1 VAGRH
6 GDGWRLRVAAPPEDG
21 RANQAVERLLARTLG
36 VHIRDVRIVR
46 GPGARDKVIE
56 IDGLD
61 ALEVERAL
69 EAAAERGA

>member
-1 VAGRH
+1 
-6 GDGWRLRVAAPPEDG
+6 
-21 RANQAVERLLARTLG
+21 
-36 VHIRDVRIVR
+36 
-46 GPGARDKVIE
+46 VIE